1 MGKKTRAEEA
11 CGNGLAF
18 KADAV
23 LSQKQMEE
31 KARHLLAKMSLKE
44 KVQQMS
50 GDTPLA
56 AGASWL
62 LAGYNRSPIPGGENR
77 RLSIP
82 AIQFSDGP
90 RGVAMHHSTC
100 FPVSMARGASWDTEL
115 EERIGDAM
123 GVEARCGG
131 ANLLG
136 NVCINVLR
144 HPAWGRAQETYGED
158 PYHLGEMGA
167 ASVRGVQRHVMACV
181 KHFAANS
188 IENARFSVDVRMN
201 ERTLREVYLPH
212 FKRCVVDEGAAVVM
226 SAYNKVNGHYCGHSR
241 HLLRDILKG
250 EWGFEGFVVADFMW
264 GVRSARAAEVG
275 VDLEMPFTVHFG
287 NKLLKLVKDGKV
299 PESAIDEAVL
309 RLLRQKI
316 RFAQAGEAERYNP
329 QAVVSPAHQALA
341 REAAQKSM
349 VLLKNKRVRGD
360 HHPVLPIDLARVKR
374 LAVIGKLADTAN
386 TGDKGSSMVR
396 PPYVVTPLAGLRK
409 AAPKDCKVTYSDG
422 RSVNEAVDVA
432 RMADKVV
439 VVAGYTHKDEGEY
452 LFQKGGDREILTLK
466 PKDEA
471 LILRIAAANPRTVVV
486 MMGGSAIITESWRE
500 KVPAILMAW
509 YPGMEG
515 GHALADI
522 LLGKVNPSA
531 KLPCTFPRSEEQ
543 LPFFDKHAKSIEY
556 GYLHGYR
563 LIDKEGHEPAFPF
576 GFGLSYTTFEYNDL
590 RLDREQIGADGKV
603 QVSVDVA
610 NTGGVAG
617 EEVVQLY
624 VGYERSRVERPVRE
638 LEGFAKVH
646 LEPGETRRV
655 AFALAARQLA
665 YYHEQRA
672 RWVTEPITYRVF
684 VGPSSRAES
693 LLSAEFAVHS

>member
-1 MGKKTRAEEA
+1 MKNKTGGGRAHRDEA
-11 CGNGLAF
+11 AF
-18 KADAV
+18 KANAV
-23 LSQKQMEE
+23 LSQEQMEE
-31 KARHLLAKMSLKE
+31 KARHLLAEMSLRE

-62 LAGYNRSPIPGGENR
+62 LAGYNRSPIPGGENQ

-100 FPVSMARGASWDTEL
+100 FPVSMARGASWDTDL

-212 FKRCVVDEGAAVVM
+212 FKRCVDEGAAVVM
-226 SAYNKVNGHYCGHSR
+226 SAYNKVNGHYCGHNR
-241 HLLRDILKG
+241 HLLRNILKG

-264 GVRSARAAEVG
+264 GVRSARAAEAG

-287 NKLLKLVKDGKV
+287 NKLLKLVKDGEV
-299 PESAIDEAVL
+299 PESVVDEAVL

-316 RFAQAGEAERYNP
+316 RFSQVGEAERYNP

-396 PPYVVTPLAGLRK
+396 PPYVVTPLAGLRE
-409 AAPKDCKVTYSDG
+409 AAPKDCKVTYCDG

-432 RMADKVV
+432 RRADTVV
-439 VVAGYTHKDEGEY
+439 VVVGYTHKDEGEY

-471 LILRIAAANPRTVVV
+471 LILRVASANPRTVVV
-486 MMGGSAIITESWRE
+486 MMGGSAIITEAWRE
-500 KVPAILMAW
+500 KVPSILMAW

-522 LLGKVNPSA
+522 LLGKVSPSA
-531 KLPCTFPRSEEQ
+531 KLPCTFPKSEEQ
-543 LPFFDKHAKSIEY
+543 LLFFDKHARSIEY
-556 GYLHGYR
+556 GYFHGYR
-563 LIDKEGHEPAFPF
+563 HMDKEGHVPAFPF
-576 GFGLSYTTFEYNDL
+576 GFGLSYTTFAY
-590 RLDREQIGADGKV
+590 RHMQLDGKEIAADGELE
-603 QVSVDVA
+603 VSVDVT

-624 VGYERSRVERPVRE
+624 VGYEGSQVERPVRE
-638 LEGFAKVH
+638 LKGFAKVR
-646 LEPGETRRV
+646 LEPGETKRV

-665 YYHEQRA
+665 YYDEQRA
-672 RWVTEPITYRVF
+672 RWMAEPITYRAF

-693 LLSAEFAVHS
+693 LLSAEFALRY